1 MTRTVAL
8 ILSLLFTATLAGCAD
23 DAADEAPATVH
34 TAANGDVYNDADI
47 DFATEMIRHHADAL
61 VMVDLTQGRRLSP
74 EMTKLTEDIRAAQV
88 PEIETMVDWLTTWR
102 EDVPETS
109 RDHVN
114 SHSESDDATGM
125 DPDDLTALEGTEG
138 AAVETTWL
146 EMMIEHHEG
155 AIEMAEAEQEAGV
168 FRDAVALAESIE
180 TSQAAGIDRMAG
192 MLAR

>member
-8 ILSLLFTATLAGCAD
+8 ILSLLLTAALAGCAD
-23 DAADEAPATVH
+23 DAADERPAAVH

-74 EMTKLTEDIRAAQV
+74 GMTQLTEDIRAAQV

-114 SHSESDDATGM
+114 SHSGSDEAMGM
-125 DPDDLTALEGTEG
+125 DPDDITALEGTDG
-138 AAVETTWL
+138 DAFETMWL

-168 FRDAVALAESIE
+168 FPDAVALAESIE
-180 TSQAAGIDRMAG
+180 TSQAAGIDQMAG
-192 MLAR
+192 MLGR

>member
-8 ILSLLFTATLAGCAD
+8 ILSLLLTAALAGCAD
-23 DAADEAPATVH
+23 DAADERPVAVH

-74 EMTKLTEDIRAAQV
+74 GMTQLTEDIRAAQV

-114 SHSESDDATGM
+114 SHSGSGDAMGM
-125 DPDDLTALEGTEG
+125 DPDDVTALEGTDG
-138 AAVETTWL
+138 DAFETMWL

-168 FRDAVALAESIE
+168 FPDAVALAESIE
-180 TSQAAGIDRMAG
+180 TSQAAGIDQMAG
-192 MLAR
+192 MLGR